1 MQEENEED
9 DEYYGRIFTEI
20 ENLGEDED
28 RTASSA
34 EVDQGTPLRREPG
47 LGHKYQT
54 ELRKAEITIRNAE
67 MGLYEDPAMASGG
80 SGIKRAKSVKTD
92 SRLNSLIAVLLAL
105 QGGPVSIELKNDD
118 VVNGTLESVD
128 ARMNCTLV
136 DVQKKSHDAPHP
148 KHPSSSR
155 SSGAHP
161 PSPLSL
167 VATEDTAAAAN
178 PCPCEH
184 MDSFW
189 VKGSAIRF
197 VMPPASFRPRR
208 DVAQYLES
216 QEKKG
221 RVPKLWL

>member
-9 DEYYGRIFTEI
+9 DEYYGRMFTEI

-34 EVDQGTPLRREPG
+34 EVDQSTPHRREPG
-47 LGHKYQT
+47 LGRKHQT

-67 MGLYEDPAMASGG
+67 MGLYEDPTMASGG
-80 SGIKRAKSVKTD
+80 SGIKRAKTVKTD

-118 VVNGTLESVD
+118 VVNGTLDSVD

-155 SSGAHP
+155 SSGALHL

-167 VATEDTAAAAN
+167 VATEDTAAAN
-178 PCPCEH
+178 PCPWEH
-184 MDSFW
+184 LDSYW

-197 VMPPASFRPRR
+197 VLPPASFRPRR
-208 DVAQYLES
+208 DVAQYLER